1 MGVRVTFCDDPAAVS
16 GMAGEFLAS
25 DPVRHNI
32 ILSLLDARIAYREPG
47 RYWVAAQNGRIVG
60 VVFQSPL
67 TIAAT
72 LTPLEPNVSA
82 AMVDAIADAGVVLPG
97 VNGEA
102 ATAASFAG
110 QWTERFKSA
119 AVPFQGMRLYEVDEV
134 REISR
139 IEGAFRRAVPSDRGL
154 MVRWV
159 RAFQAEALENI
170 SDPEV
175 LVDRWL
181 PAGQV
186 WVWDANHSVPV
197 TMAVSRE
204 PLAGVIRISG
214 VYTPPENRRRGYACA
229 CVHGLSK
236 WIRESGYRCILYTDL
251 GSSSS
256 NSIYRSIG
264 YRAVAEGLRYRFEK
278 SA

>member
-1 MGVRVTFCDDPAAVS
+1 MEIRVTFCDDPAAVLS
-16 GMAGEFLAS
+16 IAGEFLAS
-25 DPVRHNI
+25 QPVRHNI
-32 ILSLLDARIAYREPG
+32 ILSLLHTRLAYRDPG
-47 RYWVAAQNGRIVG
+47 RYWVATQGGRVVG

-72 LTPLEPNVSA
+72 LTPMEPDVAS

-110 QWTERFKSA
+110 QWTERHKSA
-119 AVPFQGMRLYEVDEV
+119 AIPAQGMRLYEAAEV
-134 REISR
+134 EEITR
-139 IEGAFRRAVPSDRGL
+139 IEGALRRAVADDRGL

-159 RAFQAEALENI
+159 QAFQEEIDENI

-181 PAGQV
+181 PTQQLWLWENGRAM
-186 WVWDANHSVPV
+186 S
-197 TMAVSRE
+197 MAVGRK
-204 PLAGVIRISG
+204 PVAGVIRISG
-214 VYTPPENRRRGYACA
+214 VYTPPENRRRGYAAA

-236 WIRESGYRCILYTDL
+236 WIREAGYR
-251 GSSSS
+251 
-256 NSIYRSIG
+256 
-264 YRAVAEGLRYRFEK
+264 
-278 SA
+278 